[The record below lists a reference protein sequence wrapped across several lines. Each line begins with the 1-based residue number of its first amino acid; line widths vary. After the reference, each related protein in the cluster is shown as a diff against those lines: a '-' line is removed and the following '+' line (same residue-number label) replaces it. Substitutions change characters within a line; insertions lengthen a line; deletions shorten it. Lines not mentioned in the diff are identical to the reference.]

1 MSNTTER
8 NTGST
13 GHHPVPAHLIAEVN
27 RGRSDAL
34 WKIIEHVL
42 KYPSSLTLE
51 TIQLV
56 FQSLSRWPGPPGNSQ
71 SQAKHGV
78 LCLSFLGLVI
88 HTFPQKAR
96 LLDQIIELV
105 DPVCRWVNLCL
116 DNRSLPPSR
125 QQAPPSDLIFPLL
138 FAKLASRGP
147 RLESALFNSPA
158 FSDLLIKLWLYPI
171 PRGQIHER
179 PTPGGPGC
187 PLLWLVL
194 KCLHDEGGRENLAN
208 RIIKHPKIP
217 GHWVMKTLERA
228 NRLRD
233 TCNDATRSSL
243 FNAGYYINMLIE
255 VTVEALSA
263 CPELRKAFTSARA
276 LTTLSS
282 VASSMAALI
291 LPANPNVH
299 TLCYT
304 TEPAIMLG
312 HAVALLPEQN
322 FTKNYCNLASG
333 DYLELLARIVAI
345 LPEKG
350 RGVGINYPTLHA
362 TQALNWLAHVTP
374 HPTFI
379 EALLRIEPERRGP
392 FRPVECQ
399 NVDIQAICDTLRE
412 SAAHGIAEHT
422 GTRKDTVAVC
432 NSFECKSQLTN
443 QLVNM
448 KKCSGCSSVFYC
460 SRECQKNDWNTF
472 HRSECAPLR
481 VDYFCRKATVEGYSL
496 STRAYHLAYLESYYN
511 LHSESIDLA
520 GKSEFPDI
528 PSVQIIPTLDFM
540 SAKRCTLF
548 NSMRLSDSNIT
559 VPLKSDS
566 TITASLGDPQRSRLV
581 RMLSEYQLAGT
592 QRIVCAIFALGGH
605 VAILMVQLGSFGGA
619 YRVLN
624 HAIRYEAYPKVSCF

>member
-8 NTGST
+8 NTGT
-13 GHHPVPAHLIAEVN
+13 GHHPVPAHLIDEVN
-27 RGRSDAL
+27 GGRSDAL

-51 TIQLV
+51 TTQLV

-88 HTFPQKAR
+88 RTLPQKAR

-105 DPVCRWVNLCL
+105 DPMCRWVILCL

-138 FAKLASRGP
+138 FAQLASRGP

-179 PTPGGPGC
+179 STPGAPEC
-187 PLLWLVL
+187 PLLWLLL
-194 KCLHDEGGRENLAN
+194 KCLQDEGGRENLAN

-217 GHWVMKTLERA
+217 GYWVIKTLERA

-233 TCNDATRSSL
+233 TCNNATRSSL
-243 FNAGYYINMLIE
+243 FNAGSYLNMLMD
-255 VTVEALSA
+255 VTVKALSA
-263 CPELRKAFTSARA
+263 CPELRTAFTDARA
-276 LTTLSS
+276 LTTLAS

-291 LPANPNVH
+291 LPGNPNVD
-299 TLCYT
+299 TLRAI

-312 HAVALLPEQN
+312 RAVALLSEHN
-322 FTKNYCNLASG
+322 FTQNYCELVSG
-333 DYLELLARIVAI
+333 DYLELLGRIVAI
-345 LPEKG
+345 VPGKG
-350 RGVGINYPTLHA
+350 RGVGNDYPTLHA

-379 EALLRIEPERRGP
+379 ADLLRIEPVRRGP
-392 FRPVECQ
+392 FRPVECL
-399 NVDIQAICDTLRE
+399 NVDIQAICDCLRVL
-412 SAAHGIAEHT
+412 AAHGIAEHT

-432 NSFECKSQLTN
+432 SNFECKSKLTSN
-443 QLVNM
+443 QLVHM
-448 KKCSGCSSVFYC
+448 KKCSGCSTVFYC

-481 VDYFCRKATVEGYSL
+481 VDYFCRKATVEGYRH
-496 STRAYHLAYLESYYN
+496 STRAYHLAYVESFYN
-511 LHSESIDLA
+511 LHSETIDLA
-520 GKSEFPDI
+520 TQTEFPDI
-528 PSVQIIPTLDFM
+528 PGGQIIRTLDFI
-540 SAKRCTLF
+540 SAERF
-548 NSMRLSDSNIT
+548 NSISNSN
-559 VPLKSDS
+559 VA
-566 TITASLGDPQRSRLV
+566 ASLGEHQSSRLE
-581 RMLSEYQLAGT
+581 RMLSECRSSGN

-605 VAILMVQLGSFGGA
+605 RAILIVQLSSFGGV

-624 HAIRYEAYPKVSCF
+624 HVVRYLTYPKVSFF